1 LIRKTWVRWT
11 LGILL
16 ALFVTVAPFVY
27 YRISYT
33 YQKRLRVVTPGRF
46 YRSGCMTAVGLETT
60 IKSLGI
66 RTVINLME
74 ESPDPILH
82 PHYFAR
88 ASVKESDVVTNTGAR
103 YVAMTVEYLPRNRA
117 QFEKPE
123 TINRY
128 LAILDE
134 PKNYP
139 VLIHCKAGLHRT
151 GVLVALYRMEYEG
164 WTKEQALAELRAN
177 GFGEFASSS
186 ANEYIQQY
194 LLGYQPRSH
203 RVVEQLPLP
212 VTPGRFVSRPGTL
225 LPGGYAPLPK
235 D

>member
-1 LIRKTWVRWT
+1 LIRNTWVRWT
-11 LGILL
+11 LGILM
-16 ALFVTVAPFVY
+16 ALFITVVPFIY

-46 YRSGCMTAVGLETT
+46 YRSGCMTAVGLQTT

-88 ASVKESDVVTNTGAR
+88 ASVKESDVVTGTGAR

-123 TINRY
+123 TIDRY
-128 LAILDE
+128 LAILDD
-134 PKNYP
+134 PKSYP

-164 WTKEQALAELRAN
+164 WTKERALAELRAN

-194 LLGYQPRSH
+194 LLGYQPRSN
-203 RVVEQLPLP
+203 RVVEQLPMP

-235 D
+235 E